1 MAPCPK
7 HDALQSTMRLMIL
20 AATFALLIAGLLGLW
35 CYRFERLPGT
45 RSLSLEE
52 LRVLSPQLPPG
63 AEWTGDLSSS
73 TLRLTV
79 GPNQPRIGVSFPLP
93 DFPPMEA
100 LFVRI
105 SIAARGLE
113 RGPQEWDDG
122 RVMVEWRSPDHLEL
136 QETDPIGSL
145 RDSERIDNVS
155 MAARSSTGNS
165 VPVLRIEHL
174 GRSGEFEMAHL
185 ELIPIQERGI
195 WKFGRW
201 LLLLLFFFWFWFAV
215 SGRSGIPAWR
225 RVASICIWLSM
236 SVYLAIP
243 GPWKTLRPLIAD
255 FRLGE
260 PSVHQVFN
268 HSVKPSS
275 DSSSKA
281 LPASRSTEA
290 PSDFGKIP
298 LHGSWIVQLKQKLAM
313 VRPLLHA
320 CLLFVPTLVFAVLL
334 GPRLALALSAGLAL
348 SIEAAQTAFGFG
360 FDWVDVLDLMTD
372 AIGILGAIWVFGRWL
387 KGRRTIRSFGR
398 KESLETASTKS

>member
-1 MAPCPK
+1 
-7 HDALQSTMRLMIL
+7 MIL

-63 AEWTGDLSSS
+63 AEWTGDSSSS

-79 GPNQPRIGVSFPLP
+79 GPNQPRIGVSFPLR

-122 RVMVEWRSPDHLEL
+122 RVMVEWRSPDHQER

-155 MAARSSTGNS
+155 MAARSSSGNS

-260 PSVHQVFN
+260 PSAHQAFN
-268 HSVKPSS
+268 NSVTPTV
-275 DSSSKA
+275 DLASKA
-281 LPASRSTEA
+281 PRSPRSTVT
-290 PSDFGKIP
+290 PPDFGKIP

-387 KGRRTIRSFGR
+387 KGRRSIWSFGR